1 MTEREV
7 PNYWPGRCFGCSTT
21 NPHGLHL
28 RLWYSEQGCFTKCTI
43 PDFLC
48 GIDGI
53 VHGGILAL
61 LIDEVAEWTIIAHLG
76 RFGMTRNISIQ
87 YFKPAR
93 TNTEIV
99 VESQIIGGDDKNVVQ
114 QSTIHRA
121 DGTLVA
127 KSRSEWMLPSP
138 SAIARVTSA
147 DEATLHQFLAKY
159 PPKKKQLSS
168 SHFVLRGISLCLV

>member
-1 MTEREV
+1 MSEREV
-7 PNYWPGRCFGCSTT
+7 PNYWPGHCFGCSRT

-28 RLWYSEQGCFTKCTI
+28 RLWYSERGCFTRCTI
-43 PDFLC
+43 PDYLC

-61 LIDEVAEWTIIAHLG
+61 LLDEVAEWTIIAHLG

-93 TNTEIV
+93 TDTEIT
-99 VESQIIGGDDKNVVQ
+99 VESQIISRDDKNAVQ
-114 QSTIHRA
+114 RSTIHTV

-127 KSRSEWMLPSP
+127 ESRSEWIFPKLST
-138 SAIARVTSA
+138 IASVTSA
-147 DEATLHQFLAKY
+147 DEATLQQFLAKY
-159 PPKKKQLSS
+159 PPKEHTAEQ
-168 SHFVLRGISLCLV
+168 